1 MNRISALVLSLFL
14 LFPLGLVAQN
24 LEIGR
29 TLFQNGDYERAARF
43 FDQMESP
50 EANLYS
56 GKSYFSLGQLLKA
69 KHYLN
74 QANIHASSVNVKQ
87 EAQYTLALVYFQL
100 DDFYSSLENLY
111 ALKQSNSASVFN
123 TKAELLY
130 NQILNYVSI
139 SQLYEIFNR
148 SNNDNIRFDLLSASI
163 GRFEYS
169 TAKTVFEKFKNN
181 VVNFN
186 ENRLFQIEED
196 LSDSL
201 IYRQKYT
208 EKKYPSAPSG
218 ILYKIGVALPHFEFD
233 SDEYEISQHL
243 YFGIQIAIEEYN
255 ASNTDKKVFLKYRD
269 TNINV
274 NSPAEAL
281 NKLVWDDDVDVI
293 IGPLF
298 SEVAQKFS
306 KLSEE
311 YEVPV
316 LTPLANSDSLN
327 IDDNFLFQLNPTFAV
342 RGIKMAQ
349 YAVNVLKLDTL
360 AVLAEKN
367 SLGEASAYGFLNE
380 AQRLGAVVQH
390 FFVEDL
396 ESDGYSILQYTQ
408 KFSKSDTLDQ
418 SPGLKAIYAPFTG
431 AVSSSLIQSLITDL
445 EASRS
450 DYILLGSEE
459 WRDIELSGRR
469 LPGTSIYYSQSFNTS
484 ETTSK
489 EAENF
494 KSAFRLRFQIEA
506 NQFAF
511 IGYDAASLILKILD
525 EVENPDYLKEGLRNL
540 NYYKGLSTKVSF
552 SGNHINQNV
561 EVNSITQ
568 F

>member
-1 MNRISALVLSLFL
+1 MNRKSALVLSLFL
-14 LFPLGLVAQN
+14 LFPLGLIAQN
-24 LEIGR
+24 LETGR

-43 FDQMESP
+43 FDQIESP
-50 EANLYS
+50 EGNLYS

-74 QANIHASSVNVKQ
+74 QANINASSVNVKQ

-111 ALKQSNSASVFN
+111 SLKQSNTSSVFH
-123 TKAELLY
+123 TKSELLY
-130 NQILNYVSI
+130 NQILSYVSI
-139 SQLYEIFNR
+139 SELYEIFNR

-163 GRFEYS
+163 GRFDYS
-169 TAKTVFEKFKNN
+169 TAKTVLEKFKNN

-186 ENRLFQIEED
+186 ESRLYQIEAD
-196 LSDSL
+196 LNDSL
-201 IYRQKYT
+201 IYRQKYS

-269 TNINV
+269 TNIKV

-306 KLSEE
+306 ILSEE
-311 YEVPV
+311 YEIPV

-459 WRDIELSGRR
+459 WKDIELSGRR

-484 ETTSK
+484 ETNSK

-494 KSAFRLRFQIEA
+494 KSAFRLRFQVEA

-525 EVENPDYLKEGLRNL
+525 EVENPDYLKEGLRKL

>member
-1 MNRISALVLSLFL
+1 M
-14 LFPLGLVAQN
+14 
-24 LEIGR
+24 
-29 TLFQNGDYERAARF
+29 
-43 FDQMESP
+43 
-50 EANLYS
+50 
-56 GKSYFSLGQLLKA
+56 
-69 KHYLN
+69 
-74 QANIHASSVNVKQ
+74 
-87 EAQYTLALVYFQL
+87 
-100 DDFYSSLENLY
+100 
-111 ALKQSNSASVFN
+111 VFN

-408 KFSKSDTLDQ
+408 IFSKSDTLDQ

>member
-1 MNRISALVLSLFL
+1 MNRISALVFFFILSFSSVLF
-14 LFPLGLVAQN
+14 AQN
-24 LEIGR
+24 LETGR
-29 TLFQNGDYERAARF
+29 TLFQNGDYERAARV
-43 FDQMESP
+43 FDQLDSP

-56 GKSYFSLGQLLKA
+56 GKSYFSLGELLKA

-74 QANIHASSVNVKQ
+74 QASINATDKNVKL
-87 EAQYTLALVYFQL
+87 ESQYTLALVYFQL
-100 DDFYSSLENLY
+100 DDFYSSLESLY
-111 ALKQSNSASVFN
+111 SLKQNNSGSIFES
-123 TKAELLY
+123 KAETLY

-139 SQLYEIFNR
+139 SQLFEIFNR
-148 SNNDNIRFDLLSASI
+148 SNNDDIRFDLLSASV

-169 TAKTVFEKFKNN
+169 TVRTVLNRYKNT

-186 ENRLFQIEED
+186 QNRLYQIEAA

-201 IYRQKYT
+201 LYRQKYT
-208 EKKYPSAPSG
+208 QKKYPTAPNG
-218 ILYKIGVALPHFEFD
+218 ILYKIGVALPHFDFE

-243 YFGIQIAIEEYN
+243 YFGIQLAIEEYN
-255 ASNTDKKVFLKYRD
+255 ASHSDKKVFLKYRD
-269 TNINV
+269 TNPSV

-281 NKLVWDDDVDVI
+281 NKLVWDDDVDIV

-298 SEVAQKFS
+298 SEVAQTFS
-306 KLSEE
+306 RLSEE

-316 LTPLANSDSLN
+316 LTPLANSDSLSIYN
-327 IDDNFLFQLNPTFAV
+327 NFLFQLNPTFSV

-349 YAVNVLKLDTL
+349 YAVNTLKLDTL

-367 SLGEASAYGFLNE
+367 SLGEASAYAFLNE

-390 FFVEDL
+390 FFVEDF
-396 ESDGYSILQYTQ
+396 ESEGYSILQYTE
-408 KFSKSDTLDQ
+408 KFSKSDTLNP

-431 AVSSSLIQSLITDL
+431 AVSPSLIQSLITDL
-445 EASRS
+445 EASKS

-459 WRDIELSGRR
+459 WKNTELSGRN

-484 ETTSK
+484 DTNSI
-489 EAENF
+489 EAEHF
-494 KSAFRLRFQIEA
+494 KTAFRLRFQIEA
-506 NQFAF
+506 NQFAY
-511 IGYDAASLILKILD
+511 IGYDAASLILSILD
-525 EVENPDYLKEGLRNL
+525 EVENPDYLKEGLRKL

-552 SGNHINQNV
+552 SGNHVNQNV
-561 EVNSITQ
+561 EVNSITK